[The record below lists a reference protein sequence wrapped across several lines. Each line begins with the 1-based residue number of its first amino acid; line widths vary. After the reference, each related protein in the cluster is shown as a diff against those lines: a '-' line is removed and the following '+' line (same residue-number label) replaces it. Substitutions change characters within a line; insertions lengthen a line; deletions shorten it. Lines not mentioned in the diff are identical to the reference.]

1 MSVKNF
7 RFVSPGV
14 FVNEVDNSQLPASPA
29 GIGPVVIGR
38 AEKGP
43 ALRPTTVSSFSEFV
57 QVFGTPGAGNVAG
70 DVWRRGS
77 WNETA
82 PTYGAYAAQAYLRNS
97 SPLTYIRLL
106 GNQAPA
112 SDIEAAGKAGWDGG
126 DDGKAWGL
134 VIFEPK
140 NSGIANQAT
149 PSGSLEGSLAAIFYT
164 TNSATTL
171 QLSGAIAAQPASSS
185 ATAGIWEAGNAVT
198 GANVVV
204 QDSGTPYEFKMLVRA
219 PGGDVGTGNWAT
231 SFNFDV
237 DSSRYIRK
245 IFNTTPARTNSALV
259 EAESNYFLGETFDRH
274 LRANVPATAGSTYA
288 AIVEIDPSSSDFTFG
303 DDYRV
308 ALQAAETPMIIGCD
322 LSERGLVSNAFTPE
336 NMPALFKVVALDQ
349 PGDWSNRNLKISI
362 EDIKISTNEADP
374 YGTFSLVVR
383 RLDDSDNVVQ
393 VVESFTNLDLNPDS
407 LNYIA
412 RKVGDR
418 YTSWDSTERRYIE
431 YGDYDNVSKYI
442 RVSVN
447 EEIVGDNASLLPFGF
462 RGILKYADD
471 SAVMGAGIGKNAIAD
486 TAQSNWLSGSAMALY
501 GRPTSEAFGTGVA
514 GFLGASCTTGSL
526 FIVSGSSLTAS
537 VYYPAPEFRVSA
549 SAGNLNNNTDAYF
562 GYQTTRT
569 AGGTVFDQSNIDLLR
584 PRGGMVAS
592 MFAGPTSNATER
604 SMYFTL
610 DDISGSKGFWVSG
623 SHAAGTSLTNLSGA
637 VSGVL
642 DSGYDRF
649 TVPLYGGFDGLNVRE
664 LDPFAN
670 RNLTGTPT
678 DANNYV
684 FNSIRQAI
692 DAVADPEVVEM
703 NLATIPGLKQAGLTN
718 NLINVCED
726 RADALAIIDLEG
738 GYSPRAEGKT
748 SSRNNTLSS
757 LNSTIASLRQRALN
771 TSYACAF
778 YPWLRARDTIN
789 GTSLWVPPS
798 VAALGTFSSSQKK
811 TQVWFAPAGFNR
823 GGLTEGA
830 AGIPI
835 VDVAHKLTRKNRDD
849 LYTANINP
857 IAKFPAEGIV
867 IFGQKT
873 LQVTPSALDRI
884 NVRRLMIFVKKRI
897 SQAAATLLF
906 DPNVQTTWNRFV
918 SSVTPILADIKT
930 NFGLSDF
937 KLVLDETTTT
947 PELVDRNIMYARIFL
962 KPTRAIEYIAIDFNI
977 TRTGASFD
985 D

>member
-43 ALRPTTVSSFSEFV
+43 ALRPTQVNSFSEFV
-57 QVFGTPGAGNVAG
+57 QVFGTPSAGNAAG
-70 DVWRRGS
+70 DVWRQGS

-82 PTYGAYAAQAYLRNS
+82 PTYGVYAAQAYLRNS

-106 GNQAPA
+106 GSQAPA
-112 SDIEAAGKAGWDGG
+112 SDIEVGTGEAGWDGG
-126 DDGKAWGL
+126 TNGKAWGL
-134 VIFEPK
+134 VVFEPE
-140 NSGIANQAT
+140 SAPASSLGT
-149 PSGSLEGSLAAIFYT
+149 LEGTLAAIFYT
-164 TNSATTL
+164 TDSSTTL
-171 QLSGAIAAQPASSS
+171 QLSGAIATQIPSIPGTADWS
-185 ATAGIWEAGNAVT
+185 AGVAVT
-198 GANVVV
+198 GSGVVV
-204 QDSGTPYEFKMLVRA
+204 CDSGTPYEFKMLLHNA
-219 PGGDVGTGNWAT
+219 GGDVGAGTLTT
-231 SFNFDV
+231 SFNFDI

-259 EAESNYFLGETFDRH
+259 ESESNYFLGETFDRM

-288 AIVEIDPSSSDFTFG
+288 ALVEITDTTTDG
-303 DDYRV
+303 DSYRAPV
-308 ALQAAETPMIIGCD
+308 QSAETPYIIGCD
-322 LSERGLVSNAFTPE
+322 LSERGASSNDFTPL
-336 NMPALFKVVALDQ
+336 NSPALFKVVALDQ

-362 EDIKISTNEADP
+362 EDIKISTNETDP

-383 RLDDSDNVVQ
+383 SLSDSDNVVRI
-393 VVESFTNLDLNPDS
+393 VESFTGLDLNPDS

-418 YTSWDSTERRYIE
+418 YATWDSTERRYVE
-431 YGDYDNVSKYI
+431 YGDYPNVSKYI

-462 RGILKYADD
+462 RGILKYEDESSIID
-471 SAVMGAGIGKNAIAD
+471 SGVDGAKR
-486 TAQSNWLSGSAMALY
+486 TANGNWVSGSAQSLY
-501 GRPTSEAFGTGVA
+501 SRPPAASSSAGWGQWQGVFA
-514 GFLGASCTTGSL
+514 HYTTGSV
-526 FIVSGSSLTAS
+526 FIVSGSQLTAS
-537 VYYPAPEFRVSA
+537 VFYPAPEFRVSA
-549 SAGNLNNNTDAYF
+549 SAGNLSNRTDAYF
-562 GYQTTRT
+562 GLQTTRT
-569 AGGTVFDQSNIDLLR
+569 AGGTVFDHSNIDTLR
-584 PRGGMVAS
+584 PRGAIVAD
-592 MFAGPTSNATER
+592 MFSGPTAGSTER

-610 DDISGSKGFWVSG
+610 DDISGSKGVWISG
-623 SHAAGTSLTNLSGA
+623 SHAAGTSLTNVSGA

-649 TVPLYGGFDGLNVRE
+649 TVPLYGGFDGVNIRE

-678 DANNYV
+678 DANNYT
-684 FNSIRQAI
+684 FNSIRQSI
-692 DAVADPEVVEM
+692 DAISDPEVVEM
-703 NLATIPGLKQAGLTN
+703 NLAAIPGLKQSGLTT

-726 RADALAIIDLEG
+726 RADALAIVDLEG

-748 SSRNNTLSS
+748 ASRNNTLSDI
-757 LNSTIASLRQRALN
+757 NSTIASLRDRALN
-771 TSYACAF
+771 TSYGCCF

-789 GTSLWVPPS
+789 GSSVWVPPS

-884 NVRRLMIFVKKRI
+884 NVRRLMIFVKKRV

-918 SSVTPILADIKT
+918 SSVTPILSDIKT